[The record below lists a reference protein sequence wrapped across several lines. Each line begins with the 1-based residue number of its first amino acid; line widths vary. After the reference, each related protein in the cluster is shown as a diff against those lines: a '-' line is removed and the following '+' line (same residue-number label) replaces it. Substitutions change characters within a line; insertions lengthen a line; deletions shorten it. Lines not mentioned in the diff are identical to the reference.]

1 MGNGDNIAN
10 NKNKNWVRTNAKW
23 LGIIAVLVII
33 IIVGAVKMLASP
45 PGRLA
50 VKIESFEPTG
60 EVPQTTNFTIK
71 FSQNMVNE
79 ELVGKLIENV
89 PMTFSPTITGK
100 YKWIAPHILQFYPN
114 VMLLPSTKYSA
125 EVLPKISAETGYY
138 LKGNRKFNFH
148 TKRFKVESAN
158 LSFKFGKVK
167 DDQVPILGT
176 IEFNYP
182 VNLDDLKKNLKITHK
197 DGSNIQYQIVN
208 LQPGTII
215 QLESEKIEHQNKSQN
230 IQLVINKELVPANGT
245 TGLES
250 NYIKSFELKPNA
262 DLKVDGVFPERQI
275 TAGYIKI
282 RFSSHIDSTIA
293 KQYITVEPVVDYQ
306 VTSNYHYV
314 ELKGNFLPGTYYSI
328 SIKEG
333 LMAIDGS
340 TLRKNFSTKV
350 MIENMEPAVG
360 FVGEGIYL
368 SRKGK
373 LNVGLSTVNIQ
384 KVQIEVRKIFAN
396 NLIPLIGTGAMY
408 YDYYWYNLEN
418 LGKVIYNTEI
428 SIPQRNNEEII
439 TPINMELYLKD
450 EYTGIFDVIATSS
463 DEQWRSSHKL
473 VMITDLG
480 ITVKRA
486 DAQFLVWVHS
496 LSNVKPVSGANVT
509 LISQNNQV
517 MKRVST
523 DRNGLARF
531 EVEKNIMDN
540 FNPYLI
546 TVAKDKDLS
555 FIELSRSQISTTDFD
570 VEGFPYLQ
578 DGFSAFVYGDRNIY
592 RPGEKA
598 RLVTIIRGPQAELPP
613 QLPIKLEI
621 LGPDNRIFN
630 EFRKVI
636 NNKGASEFEI
646 DMPSYARTGYYT
658 ARAIVGKDDEIGR
671 GGFSVEEFIP
681 DRIKVSVNTDSDSYK
696 LGQFVK
702 IKISAI
708 NLFGPPASGRRVD
721 IQTQIESSQFTSP
734 QWKTFIFSNDS
745 RSITNIVNNLGS
757 FKLDEN
763 GKFDT
768 TYNLPVDI
776 YPPSSL
782 RGIVSATVHE
792 SGGRTVTGYKSVAIH
807 PYTHYVGL
815 RQVKE
820 DYAEINKP
828 KEFEFVVLDQNGQIT
843 PGKQC
848 EVRCYRI
855 TWQSILKSSDG
866 RINYV
871 SERQENLEKLF
882 MVTSG
887 QGSVKFQFTPD
898 QYGEYR
904 IEIKVVD
911 SLHSSAIGFYV
922 SGWGYAPWA
931 MSRPERLDIGLDK
944 TLYKPG
950 ETAKV
955 QIRSPFSGRLL
966 VTIDGDKIYHT
977 QSIDMGDKN
986 TATINIKVQEEYKPN
1001 VYVTASVIRSTM
1013 SLERNAPV
1021 RAYGVVPLN
1030 VDSSKNKLSIA
1041 LDAPGEVRPNSP
1053 IKIGFTVTG
1062 RNKEGYITIAAVDE
1076 GICQLTNFQT
1086 PDPFGY
1092 FFGKKRLE
1100 VSSYDIYASILPEI
1114 EKAGTSSTTAGGEPG
1129 EIRMRVSP
1137 VSVARVKP
1145 VALWSG
1151 LVKVGKDG
1159 KGSVTFNVPQFN
1171 GSLRIMAVSFSDD
1184 EFGSSRKDVIVREP
1198 IVLTPTFP
1206 RFIASGDRFQAP
1218 VSIYN
1223 GMDRTEKFTVTLDV
1237 SGPVEKP
1244 TPASQ
1249 SITLQ
1254 PKVEGQLIFSIKA
1267 LMNMGKATFKLSA
1280 IGGAE
1285 KAVVVTDV
1293 PVRPASPPITLTGS
1307 GTIKAGNSARFN
1319 LPGNWIP
1326 GTTEFDLN
1334 VSSFPAMQFAGSL
1347 QYLLQYPHGCAE
1359 QTVSRLFPLLYFNDM
1374 AKVIEPELFGVK
1386 SAEYYIDEGITKLES
1401 MQALSGD
1408 FEFWPAMGYSN
1419 PWASV
1424 YVSHF
1429 LVEARKA
1436 GYGVSERVYRNMIKA
1451 MQNHAKAPVK
1461 NEWQLEVKVYAC
1473 YVLAMAGEPEK
1484 STMMYLKNN
1493 ELDRMSDFSQ
1503 YQLAGAFAFT
1513 GDLNTAK
1520 SLIPSTVRAREIKRE
1535 SGGNFN
1541 SSIRSQAIMLSI
1553 LAEFASDHPSVPKLI
1568 ESLAKSASQNNRWY
1582 TTQENAFAF
1591 LALGKIFKK
1600 QPPGKYT
1607 GTIKINNT
1615 NIGNFSSG
1623 DYHFSGKDWG
1633 GKEINIT
1640 VQGTGTCYYYWKAF
1654 GIPTESDIKEFDQ
1667 ELIVRRRFLND
1678 NGKPVD
1684 YNNLRQ
1690 GDLLVTEITIKSTT
1704 ENLDNLV
1711 IVDLLP
1717 TGLEIENPRIGSR
1730 AGIPWIKAE
1739 SNPDYM
1745 DIRDDRMIIFASIP
1759 RQKEVKFY
1767 YAVRV
1772 VTIGEFVLPP
1782 ITAEA
1787 MYDPAKISISSSGK
1801 VKVVSY

>member
-1 MGNGDNIAN
+1 MEDNDNAIDD
-10 NKNKNWVRTNAKW
+10 KKKNWFQTNAKW
-23 LGIIAVLVII
+23 LSIIAVLVII
-33 IIVGAVKMLASP
+33 IIVGAIKMLASP

-60 EVPQTTNFTIK
+60 EVPQTINFTIK
-71 FSQNMVNE
+71 FSQNMIDE
-79 ELVGKLIENV
+79 ELVGKQIENI
-89 PMTFSPTITGK
+89 PITFSPPITGK
-100 YKWIAPHILQFYPN
+100 YKWIAPHILQFFPN
-114 VMLLPSTKYSA
+114 VMLLPSTNYSA
-125 EVLPKISAETGYY
+125 EILPKISAETGYY
-138 LKGNRKFNFH
+138 LKGNRKFKFH

-158 LSFKFGKVK
+158 LSLRFGKLK
-167 DDQVPILGT
+167 EDQVPILGT

-182 VNLDDLKKNLKITHK
+182 VNLDDLKKNLTIAYR
-197 DGSNIQYQIVN
+197 DGSDIQYQFIN

-215 QLESEKIEHQNKSQN
+215 QLESEKIEHHDKPQN

-250 NYIKSFELKPNA
+250 NYIKNFELKPNA
-262 DLKVDGVFPERQI
+262 DLKIEGVFPERQI
-275 TAGYIKI
+275 TTGYIKI
-282 RFSSHIDSTIA
+282 RLSSPVDATIA
-293 KQYITVEPVVDYQ
+293 KQYIIIEPIIDYQ

-314 ELKGNFLPGTYYSI
+314 ELKGNFAPKTEYSI

-333 LMAIDGS
+333 LMAVDGS

-350 MIENMEPAVG
+350 IMENIEPAIS
-360 FVGEGIYL
+360 FVGGGIYL
-368 SRKGK
+368 SRKGN
-373 LNVGLSTVNIQ
+373 LNLGLSTINVQ

-396 NLIPLIGTGAMY
+396 NLIPLISSGAMD

-428 SIPQRNNEEII
+428 SIPQQNNEEII
-439 TPINMELYLKD
+439 TPINMEPYLKD

-486 DAQFLVWVHS
+486 DEQFLVWVHS
-496 LSNVKPVSGANVT
+496 LSDVKPIGGANVT
-509 LISQNNQV
+509 LISQNNQI

-523 DRNGLARF
+523 DRSGLAKF

-555 FIELSRSQISTTDFD
+555 FIELTRSQITTTDFD

-578 DGFSAFVYGDRNIY
+578 DGFDAFVYGERNIY

-598 RLVTIIRGPQAELPP
+598 HLVTIIRGPKAELPP

-630 EFRKVI
+630 EFKKVI

-646 DMPSYARTGYYT
+646 DIPSYARTGYYT
-658 ARAIVGKDDEIGR
+658 ARVIVGKDDEIGR
-671 GGFSVEEFIP
+671 GGFSVEEFMP

-696 LGQFVK
+696 LGQTVK
-702 IKISAI
+702 INISAI

-721 IQTQIESSQFTSP
+721 IQAQIESDQYSSP
-734 QWKTFIFSNDS
+734 QWKTFVFNNDNKTFS
-745 RSITNIVNNLGS
+745 SIINNLGR

-763 GKFDT
+763 GKYITD
-768 TYNLPVDI
+768 YNLPVDI

-782 RGIVSATVHE
+782 KGIISATVHE
-792 SGGRTVTGYKSVAIH
+792 SGGRTVTGYKTVAIH

-828 KEFEFVVLDQNGQIT
+828 KEFEFVVLDQNGQIAV
-843 PGKQC
+843 GKQC
-848 EVRCYRI
+848 EVLCYRI
-855 TWQSILKSSDG
+855 TWQSILKRSDG
-866 RINYV
+866 RVNYV
-871 SERQENLEKLF
+871 SERQENLDKSF
-882 MVTSG
+882 IVTSG
-887 QGSVKFQFTPD
+887 QGAVKFQFIPD
-898 QYGEYR
+898 QYDEYR
-904 IEIKVVD
+904 IEIKLVENG
-911 SLHSSAIGFYV
+911 HSSAMRFYV

-931 MSRPERLDIGLDK
+931 MNRPERLDIGLDK
-944 TLYKPG
+944 KLYKPG
-950 ETAKV
+950 ESAKV

-977 QSIDMGDKN
+977 QSIDMGKKN
-986 TATINIKVQEEYKPN
+986 TATISIKIQEEYKPN
-1001 VYVTASVIRSTM
+1001 VYITASVIRPTM
-1013 SLERNAPV
+1013 SLEKNAPV
-1021 RAYGVVPLN
+1021 RAYGVVPLF
-1030 VDSSKNKLSIA
+1030 VDSSKNKLSIV
-1041 LDAPGEVRPNSP
+1041 LDAPDEIRPNNSV
-1053 IKIGFTVTG
+1053 KIGFSVTG

-1086 PDPFGY
+1086 PDPLGY

-1100 VSSYDIYASILPEI
+1100 VSAHDIYASILPEI
-1114 EKAGTSSTTAGGEPG
+1114 EKAITSSTTSGGEPG
-1129 EIRMRVSP
+1129 ELRMRISP

-1159 KGSVTFNVPQFN
+1159 KGNVTFNVPQFN
-1171 GSLRIMAVSFSDD
+1171 GSLRIMAVSFSND
-1184 EFGSSRKDVIVREP
+1184 EFGSASKNLIIREP

-1206 RFIASGDRFQAP
+1206 RFIASGDKIQAP

-1223 GMDRTEKFTVTLDV
+1223 GMDKTERFTVTLNV

-1244 TPASQ
+1244 SPTSQ

-1254 PKVEGQLIFSIKA
+1254 PKTEAQLIFSIKA
-1267 LMNMGKATFKLSA
+1267 LMSMGKATFTLSA
-1280 IGGAE
+1280 TDGTE

-1293 PVRPASPPITLTGS
+1293 PVRPASPPITLTGT
-1307 GTIKAGNSARFN
+1307 GTVKAGNSAKFY

-1326 GTTEFDLN
+1326 GTTKFDLTI
-1334 VSSFPAMQFAGSL
+1334 SSFPAMQFAGSL

-1386 SAEYYIDEGITKLES
+1386 SADYYIEEGITKLES
-1401 MQALSGD
+1401 MQTNSGD
-1408 FEFWPAMGYSN
+1408 FEFWPAMGRSN

-1429 LVEARKA
+1429 FVEARKA

-1451 MQNHAKAPVK
+1451 MQNHAKAPIK
-1461 NEWQLEVKVYAC
+1461 DDWQLEVKVYAC

-1484 STMMYLKNN
+1484 STMIYLKNS
-1493 ELDRMSDFSQ
+1493 ELDRMSDYSQ
-1503 YQLAGAFAFT
+1503 YQLAGAFAFI
-1513 GDLNTAK
+1513 GDLNTAR
-1520 SLIPSTVRAREIKRE
+1520 SLIPSTVQSREIKRE

-1541 SSIRSQAIMLSI
+1541 SSIRAQAIMLSV
-1553 LAEFASDHPSVPKLI
+1553 LAEFDPDHPSVPKLI

-1591 LALGKIFKK
+1591 LALGKILKK

-1607 GTIKINNT
+1607 GTVSVNNT

-1623 DYHFSGKDWG
+1623 DYYFTGKDWG

-1654 GIPTESDIKEFDQ
+1654 GIPAERDIKEFDQ
-1667 ELIVRRRFLND
+1667 ELIVRRKHLNGD
-1678 NGKPVD
+1678 GKPVD
-1684 YNNLRQ
+1684 YNNFQQ
-1690 GDLLVTEITIKSTT
+1690 GDLLVTEITIKSTA
-1704 ENLDNLV
+1704 ESLDNVV

-1717 TGLEIENPRIGSR
+1717 TGLEIENPRLGSR

-1739 SNPDYM
+1739 SSPDYM

-1772 VTIGEFVLPP
+1772 VTVGEFVLPST
-1782 ITAEA
+1782 TAEA

-1801 VKVVSY
+1801 VKVMPY